1 MKKLLLCLLVG
12 VMSLTSCE
20 LSDPDGLADPMKWS
34 TVPSGL
40 KNGELKVEAEGGSSL
55 FACKNYK
62 SFWISSVKEEGKFK
76 ENTSYKEFDGGWYLV
91 KIEDNELKVI
101 INRNE
106 TNASRSFTVCVEA
119 GNAFDEFSSYKMQQD
134 NNLAIYTITAIASA
148 IQSLL
153 ASM

>member
-1 MKKLLLCLLVG
+1 MLVVRRNVTDKLRIVRSRWTCRPYEVEHGSVG
-12 VMSLTSCE
+12 LE
-20 LSDPDGLADPMKWS
+20 
-34 TVPSGL
+34 
-40 KNGELKVEAEGGSSL
+40 NGELKVEAEGGSCL

-62 SFWISSVKEEGKFK
+62 SFWIASVKEEGKFK

-119 GNAFDEFSSYKMQQD
+119 GNAFDEFKFVQD
-134 NNLAIYTITAIASA
+134 AAK
-148 IQSLL
+148 Q
-153 ASM
+153 

>member
-1 MKKLLLCLLVG
+1 MKKLLLCLLAG
-12 VMSLTSCE
+12 IMSLTSCE

-101 INRNE
+101 INLYE
-106 TNASRSFTVCVEA
+106 KNASRSFTV
-119 GNAFDEFSSYKMQQD
+119 
-134 NNLAIYTITAIASA
+134 
-148 IQSLL
+148 
-153 ASM
+153 

>member
-1 MKKLLLCLLVG
+1 MKKLLLCLMVG

-34 TVPSGL
+34 TVPSDL

-55 FACKNYK
+55 FVCKNYK
-62 SFWISSVKEEGKFK
+62 SFWICSVKEEGKYK

-119 GNAFDEFSSYKMQQD
+119 GNAFDEFKFVQD
-134 NNLAIYTITAIASA
+134 AAR
-148 IQSLL
+148 Q
-153 ASM
+153 

>member
-20 LSDPDGLADPMKWS
+20 SSDPVGLADPMKWS
-34 TVPSGL
+34 AVPSGL
-40 KNGELKVEAEGGSSL
+40 KNGELKVEAEGGSCL
-55 FACKNYK
+55 FVCKNYK
-62 SFWISSVKEEGKFK
+62 SFWIASVKEEGEFK

-106 TNASRSFTVCVEA
+106 TNASRSFTVCMEA
-119 GNAFDEFSSYKMQQD
+119 GNTFDNFKFVQD
-134 NNLAIYTITAIASA
+134 AAR
-148 IQSLL
+148 Q
-153 ASM
+153 

>member
-1 MKKLLLCLLVG
+1 MKKLLLCLLAG
-12 VMSLTSCE
+12 VMSFTSCE
-20 LSDPDGLADPMKWS
+20 LSDPDGLAAPMKWS

-119 GNAFDEFSSYKMQQD
+119 GNTFDEFKFVQD
-134 NNLAIYTITAIASA
+134 AAR
-148 IQSLL
+148 Q
-153 ASM
+153 

>member
-119 GNAFDEFSSYKMQQD
+119 GNASTNSSSYKMLQD
-134 NNLAIYTITAIASA
+134 NNLAASLYKKA
-148 IQSLL
+148 CIHG
-153 ASM
+153 A